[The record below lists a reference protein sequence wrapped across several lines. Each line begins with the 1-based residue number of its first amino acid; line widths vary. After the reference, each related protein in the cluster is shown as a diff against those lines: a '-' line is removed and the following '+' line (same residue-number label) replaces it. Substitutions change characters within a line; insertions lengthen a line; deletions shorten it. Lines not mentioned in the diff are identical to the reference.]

1 MYVETK
7 EEHNGLMIFKKTS
20 MHKGDQLWLRAN
32 SQHRWIVSP
41 TADVKENNG
50 TGLCSTLTAGIAPIK
65 KQWKV
70 YDAEKG
76 QDKLWREYP
85 AMQCEE
91 RKAAQLLWTLD
102 DCDVV
107 VNALPAI
114 EIEAL
119 TRECRALYIK
129 VSELYWPM
137 DTEHPDHTPLL
148 NIIEHLEGVGHALQK
163 TLTARQTDTPVPGE
177 CSICMDRQASEI
189 LLSCNHV
196 CVCSIC
202 LKAIQECP
210 LCRSPIEASCNYRV
224 HATRTSHST
233 ERVFYGTVRMS
244 NDAKMKSLL
253 LQLRDLHERV

>member
-1 MYVETK
+1 MY
-7 EEHNGLMIFKKTS
+7 
-20 MHKGDQLWLRAN
+20 KGVQYWLYADVK
-32 SQHRWIVSP
+32 QKWIVSP
-41 TADVKENNG
+41 TADVMAN
-50 TGLCSTLTAGIAPIK
+50 TDSGLCCTLTNGKAPLE
-65 KQWKV
+65 KQWTV

-85 AMQCEE
+85 AMKCEQI
-91 RKAAQLLWTLD
+91 KPPQLLWALD

-107 VNALPAI
+107 VNAVPAI
-114 EIEAL
+114 EIETL
-119 TRECRALYIK
+119 TRDCRELYMAI
-129 VSELYWPM
+129 SELFWPM

-177 CSICMDRQASEI
+177 CSICMDHQASEI
-189 LLSCNHV
+189 LLPCKHV
-196 CVCSIC
+196 CVCSVC

-233 ERVFYGTVRMS
+233 ERVFYGTVRMRK
-244 NDAKMKSLL
+244 DARMKSLL